1 MKNTSKIFFFLLLVL
16 VVFACG
22 PKKYTIIRRN
32 YQALVTKYNVLFNGK
47 EALNQG
53 IEELNENY
61 KDDWFERL
69 PIEPIAFEE
78 DKIIAPTFSNGPG
91 TGFNNTNNSVKK
103 PSTPFEKAEEKAVKA
118 IQKHGMNING
128 IERNRQIDDAYLL
141 LEIGRAHV

>member
-22 PKKYTIIRRN
+22 PKKDTIIRRN
-32 YQALVTKYNVLFNGK
+32 YQALVTRYNVLFNGK

-53 IEELNENY
+53 IEELNNNY

-78 DKIIAPTFSNGPG
+78 DKIIAQLDKMDL
-91 TGFNNTNNSVKK
+91 VKVDDSYDYLINMRI
-103 PSTPFEKAEEKAVKA
+103 STD
-118 IQKHGMNING
+118 G
-128 IERNRQIDDAYLL
+128 
-141 LEIGRAHV
+141 